1 MTYQRKTLANSASFE
16 GIGLH
21 SAAPVK
27 MTVRPGEEGIA
38 FRYGTDRFEARPE
51 NVTETTRSTKLGTV
65 CTIEHMMSALAG
77 LEITDAEVEL
87 NAPEV
92 PGLDGSALP
101 FFDAMEAA
109 GTTDLGIAELPPL
122 FRRLFVH
129 EDPIKIAISDGNGHW
144 RYDYET
150 GDRWPNA
157 QSFEFRATSE
167 SYREQL
173 ASARTFAFFEEVPKI
188 IAAGLGLGL
197 DENSVLILGPDGY
210 KNEARFPDEPA
221 RHKLLDLIGDLYLS
235 GVPIRFLNVVA
246 EKSGHRTNISAASMI
261 RRALENK
268 D

>member
-1 MTYQRKTLANSASFE
+1 MTYQRKTLASSVSFE

-21 SAAPVK
+21 SGAPVK
-27 MTVRPGEEGIA
+27 MTVHPAEAGIA
-38 FRYGTDRFEARPE
+38 FRYGNDRFLARPE

-65 CTIEHMMSALAG
+65 STIEHVMSALAG
-77 LEITDAEVEL
+77 LEITDAEIEL
-87 NAPEV
+87 DAPEV
-92 PGLDGSALP
+92 PGLDGSAMP
-101 FFDAMEAA
+101 FFDAIEQA
-109 GTTDLGIAELPPL
+109 GATDLGTAELPPL

-129 EDPIKIAISDGNGHW
+129 EEPVKIAISDGTGHW
-144 RYDYET
+144 RYDYDT
-150 GDRWPNA
+150 GERWPNL
-157 QSFEFRATSE
+157 QSFEFRAGSD

-173 ASARTFAFFEEVPKI
+173 ASARTFAFLEEVPKI

-197 DENSVLILGPDGY
+197 DESSVLILGPEGY
-210 KNEARFPDEPA
+210 KNEARFADEPA

>member
-1 MTYQRKTLANSASFE
+1 MKFQRKTLANSVTFE

-21 SAAPVK
+21 SAVPVQ
-27 MTVRPGEEGIA
+27 MSVHPGEDGIA
-38 FRYGTDRFEARPE
+38 FRYGADRFAAKPE

-65 CTIEHMMSALAG
+65 STIEHVMSALAG
-77 LEITDAEVEL
+77 LEITDAEIEVS
-87 NAPEV
+87 APEV

-101 FFDAMEAA
+101 FFDGIERA
-109 GTTDLGIAELPPL
+109 GTTDLATAELPPL

-144 RYDYET
+144 RYDYDT
-150 GDRWPNA
+150 GERWPNL
-157 QSFEFRATSE
+157 QSFDFRAGSE
-167 SYREQL
+167 SYRERL
-173 ASARTFAFFEEVPKI
+173 ASARTFALLEEVPKI

-197 DENSVLILGPDGY
+197 DESSVLILGPEGY
-210 KNEARFPDEPA
+210 KNEPRFSDEPA